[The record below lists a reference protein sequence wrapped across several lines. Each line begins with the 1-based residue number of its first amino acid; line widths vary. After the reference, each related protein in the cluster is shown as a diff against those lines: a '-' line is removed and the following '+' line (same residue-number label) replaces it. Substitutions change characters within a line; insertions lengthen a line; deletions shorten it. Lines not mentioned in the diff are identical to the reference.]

1 MKLPSGPTQL
11 KLAVVGTFL
20 FQGGNGLVVWAEQF
34 ITSGLAALLVSLL
47 PLWLIMLD
55 WLWAGGPPPTWKGS
69 IGIF

>member
-1 MKLPSGPTQL
+1 MKLPFGPTQL

-55 WLWAGGPPPTWKGS
+55 WLWAGGPPPT
-69 IGIF
+69 